1 MFLSAA
7 SLGVEIVTAKSSE
20 MNVVIPDGDDFVR
33 LFLLSAAHPRNAL
46 VPPPPQKKGLI
57 LCGIHLSLLC
67 VVQQK

>member
-46 VPPPPQKKGLI
+46 VPPQKKGLI